1 MVKTM
6 KSYPYKLKRK
16 RGSLHLTVFCMKTGS
31 YLRWGDATRIAVTG
45 LIGLVVSKSSEDSFG
60 TILLGVW
67 IVGAMLLCVF
77 ALSKS
82 DAVVPANFDQL
93 NIRDDQAPLLLKSA
107 LRLTVDQSSIYY
119 AVYKPYSI
127 FGEQLSH
134 ISEED
139 ASLLD
144 RVMTTE
150 DSLRQMYS
158 YASNVPSF
166 YSRRITTNDGLEQHR
181 SRNTEQGEAYEEE
194 EHRMLHAY
202 ALALLPLP
210 TSTDPLVA
218 LLSNPEDEEA
228 DEELFPRTSYY
239 YQPQNNPHLM
249 KLKNWKLKALSVTIL
264 LVGITKALLNTFL
277 FIYSSS
283 VLGISVTDIA
293 CLIMVQL
300 TSEAMVHFTI
310 EKWFIHKLNLGLI
323 TMLAH
328 ITTISC
334 AIVYSCLGPN
344 STATRP
350 ILILLQIL
358 QAIAFQS
365 VWSSAVDQIHIIVWN
380 QYERMKERSKVS
392 ALYNSFGSALGATI
406 AGIVLQYDLN
416 NYSFLFRASIVFS
429 ALSFVISW
437 GWTSDD

>member
-1 MVKTM
+1 MLIKNDNDQTEWKWALLLLCSIMNGLFYQPLGILINSAIIKILGDFRVLFYGKNNEIISVQI
-6 KSYPYKLKRK
+6 KKGKRK
-16 RGSLHLTVFCMKTGS
+16 LAFNNICMKTGS
-31 YLRWGDATRIAVTG
+31 YLRWGDATRVVVIG
-45 LIGLVVSKSSEDSFG
+45 LIGLVARKSNEDSFG
-60 TILLGVW
+60 TMLLGVW
-67 IVGAMLLCVF
+67 IVGAILLCVF

-82 DAVVPANFDQL
+82 NAVVPANLDQL

-158 YASNVPSF
+158 YVSNVPSF
-166 YSRRITTNDGLEQHR
+166 YSRRITTNDGLVQYR
-181 SRNTEQGEAYEEE
+181 SQNTEQGEAYEEE
-194 EHRMLHAY
+194 EHRTFHAY

-210 TSTDPLVA
+210 TSTDPL
-218 LLSNPEDEEA
+218 
-228 DEELFPRTSYY
+228 
-239 YQPQNNPHLM
+239 PQNNPHLM

-310 EKWFIHKLNLGLI
+310 EK
-323 TMLAH
+323 
-328 ITTISC
+328 
-334 AIVYSCLGPN
+334 
-344 STATRP
+344 
-350 ILILLQIL
+350 
-358 QAIAFQS
+358 
-365 VWSSAVDQIHIIVWN
+365 
-380 QYERMKERSKVS
+380 
-392 ALYNSFGSALGATI
+392 
-406 AGIVLQYDLN
+406 
-416 NYSFLFRASIVFS
+416 
-429 ALSFVISW
+429 
-437 GWTSDD
+437 

>member
-1 MVKTM
+1 MLIKNDNDQTEWKWALLLLCSIMNGLFYQPLGILINSAIIKILGDFRVLFYGKNNEIISVQI
-6 KSYPYKLKRK
+6 KKGKRK
-16 RGSLHLTVFCMKTGS
+16 LAFNNICMKTGS
-31 YLRWGDATRIAVTG
+31 YLRWGDATRVVVIG
-45 LIGLVVSKSSEDSFG
+45 LIGLVARKSNEDSFG
-60 TILLGVW
+60 TMLLGVW
-67 IVGAMLLCVF
+67 IVGAILLCVF

-82 DAVVPANFDQL
+82 NAVVPANLDQL

-158 YASNVPSF
+158 YVSNVPSF
-166 YSRRITTNDGLEQHR
+166 YSRRITTNDGLVQYR
-181 SRNTEQGEAYEEE
+181 SQNTEQGEAYEEE
-194 EHRMLHAY
+194 EHRTFHAY

-228 DEELFPRTSYY
+228 EEELFPRTSYY

-310 EKWFIHKLNLGLI
+310 EKVSFAFINVHSFYEFSGL
-323 TMLAH
+323 
-328 ITTISC
+328 
-334 AIVYSCLGPN
+334 
-344 STATRP
+344 ST
-350 ILILLQIL
+350 
-358 QAIAFQS
+358 S
-365 VWSSAVDQIHIIVWN
+365 
-380 QYERMKERSKVS
+380 
-392 ALYNSFGSALGATI
+392 
-406 AGIVLQYDLN
+406 
-416 NYSFLFRASIVFS
+416 
-429 ALSFVISW
+429 
-437 GWTSDD
+437 